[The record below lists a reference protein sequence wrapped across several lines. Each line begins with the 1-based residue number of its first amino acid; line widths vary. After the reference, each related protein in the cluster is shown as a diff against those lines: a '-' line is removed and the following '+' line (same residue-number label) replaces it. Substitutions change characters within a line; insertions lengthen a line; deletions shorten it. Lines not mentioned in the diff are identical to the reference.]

1 MIGVV
6 RGLST
11 LTSTVEMGIVRLF
24 CSLAKVRIVHMSS
37 SQPSMG
43 HQWWQRLANG
53 LTAIFG
59 SELLGYTVKRVFQ
72 GVITLLLASLLTFY
86 IVDLAPGDY
95 LDRFKDNPQMSQ
107 ERLEELRQEFGLG
120 VTWGDRSLVSTL
132 KPPNADITA
141 VAMSPDGS
149 QVILGGPDAATL
161 WETKGTYL
169 RTFKGHQGPITA
181 LAFSADGEIIASGS
195 ADQTIKL
202 WQKDGTLIKTL
213 TDHQGSVTVLTFSND
228 GETLASGSTDKTVRL
243 WKTDG
248 TLLQSLSG
256 HQGPITVLAFD
267 SDWETLASGSA
278 DQTVRLWKTDG
289 TLRQTLAHASAIT
302 AVQFSHN
309 QEGPILNAIANPR
322 TLVQWSL
329 EGQRLSSQDL
339 QVLPQQ
345 TQPISAVQFSPDRT
359 TFVTSSD
366 KTLRFWSLK
375 DNKMLG
381 TLDGRRAP
389 LTGIQ
394 FADNGKRL
402 ALINADQS
410 LQIWQ
415 QDRSLI
421 KQYGFWLKNI
431 FTFDFSQIWKG
442 HWGQVYQGDFGE
454 SFSYQRPVTALI
466 WERIPN
472 TLLLAIASLVINWS
486 IAIPLGVIGAV
497 NQNRWSDRILR
508 VLSYMGQGFPSF
520 ITALLLLFL
529 AQSTPLFP
537 VGDMTSIDHEDLN
550 VVGKILD
557 IGWHMIL
564 PTLALSITGFAG
576 LQRITRGNLLDVLR
590 QNYIQT
596 ARAKGLPENKVIYV
610 HALRNAVNPLIT
622 LLGFEF
628 SSLLG
633 GAFIAE
639 FFFNWPGLGQLL
651 LKAVQAQDL
660 YLVMAGLM
668 MGAVMLIIGNLLA
681 DILLAI
687 VDPRIKLSQMN

>member
-1 MIGVV
+1 M
-6 RGLST
+6 T
-11 LTSTVEMGIVRLF
+11 
-24 CSLAKVRIVHMSS
+24 
-37 SQPSMG
+37 SQPPFVG
-43 HQWWQRLANG
+43 RQWLQRLASSIAAV
-53 LTAIFG
+53 LG
-59 SELLGYTVKRVFQ
+59 SELLGYTVKRILQ
-72 GVITLLLASLLTFY
+72 GILTLFLASLLTFY

-95 LDRFKDNPQMSQ
+95 LDQFKNNPQMSQ

-120 VTWGDRSLVSTL
+120 NTWGDRSS
-132 KPPNADITA
+132 
-141 VAMSPDGS
+141 VATFSSPDTKVVAFSPDGN
-149 QVILGGPDAATL
+149 QVISGGANTITL
-161 WETKGTYL
+161 WDDQGTVL
-169 RTFKGHQGPITA
+169 KTFKGHQGPITA
-181 LAFSADGEIIASGS
+181 LAFSADGEMIASGS
-195 ADQTIKL
+195 ADKTIKL

-213 TDHQGSVTVLTFSND
+213 PGHQNSVTVLTFSSD
-228 GETLASGSTDKTVRL
+228 GETFGSGSEDQTIRLWKTDGTLIQSLSDHQGPITVLAFSVDGEMLASGSKDQTVRL

-248 TLLQSLSG
+248 TLLQ
-256 HQGPITVLAFD
+256 
-267 SDWETLASGSA
+267 
-278 DQTVRLWKTDG
+278 
-289 TLRQTLAHASAIT
+289 TLAHDSAIT
-302 AVQFSHN
+302 AVQFNQN
-309 QEGPILNAIANPR
+309 QEGPILNTVATPS
-322 TLVQWSL
+322 TLRQWNL
-329 EGQRLSSQDL
+329 EGKPLSSQDL
-339 QVLPQQ
+339 KTLPQHN
-345 TQPISAVQFSPDRT
+345 QPITLVRFSPDRT
-359 TFVTSSD
+359 TFVTHSD
-366 KTLRFWSLK
+366 KTLRLWTLK
-375 DNKMLG
+375 DKKALG
-381 TLDGRRAP
+381 KLEGQRAP
-389 LTGIQ
+389 LMDIQ
-394 FADNGKRL
+394 FADNGERL
-402 ALINADQS
+402 VLINADQS

-415 QDRSLI
+415 KDRSLI
-421 KQYGFWLKNI
+421 KQYGLWLQNI
-431 FTFDFSQIWKG
+431 LTFDFSQIWKG

-466 WERIPN
+466 LERIPN

-486 IAIPLGVIGAV
+486 IAIPLGIMGAV
-497 NQNRWSDRILR
+497 NQNQWSDRILR
-508 VLSYMGQGFPSF
+508 VFSYIGQGFPSF

-550 VVGKILD
+550 VLGKILD
-557 IGWHMIL
+557 VGWHMIL

-668 MGAVMLIIGNLLA
+668 MGTVMLIIGNLLA

-687 VDPRIKLSQMN
+687 VDPRIKLSKMN